1 MPEQAPS
8 GLKIPISVLVVI
20 HTPALEVLLLER
32 ADWPGFWQSVT
43 GSIEHEGESL
53 ADTAV
58 REVREE
64 TGIDATLYRLADW
77 QLQNRFE
84 IFKKKRSRYAPG
96 ITHNQEHVFG
106 LTVPARLDI
115 VLAASEHTACQWLP
129 WREAAAACLS
139 WSNRDAIL
147 LLPEKLSAH
156 EPHAAHSQTRQTNV
170 GTTDA

>member
-1 MPEQAPS
+1 MPQEYPTPAEPRY
-8 GLKIPISVLVVI
+8 KIPISVLVVV

-53 ADTAV
+53 LETAI

-64 TGIDATLYRLADW
+64 TGIDAACHRLVDW
-77 QLQNRFE
+77 ELQNRFE
-84 IFKKKRSRYAPG
+84 VFKKRRSRYAPG

-106 LTVPARLDI
+106 LTLPERLPVALAPA
-115 VLAASEHTACQWLP
+115 EHTAYQWLS

-147 LLPEKLSAH
+147 LLPEKLA
-156 EPHAAHSQTRQTNV
+156 
-170 GTTDA
+170 GGG

>member
-1 MPEQAPS
+1 MTDPS
-8 GLKIPISVLVVI
+8 PPRYKIPVSVLVVV

-43 GSIEHEGESL
+43 GSIDHEEETL

-64 TGIDATLYRLADW
+64 TGIDAARHRLVDW
-77 QLQNRFE
+77 QVQNRFE
-84 IFKKKRSRYAPG
+84 IFKKRRSRYAPG
-96 ITHNQEHVFG
+96 ITHNMEHVFG
-106 LTVPARLDI
+106 LTVPERLDI
-115 VLAASEHTACQWLP
+115 ALAPSEHTAFRWLP

-147 LLPEKLSAH
+147 LLPEKIAM
-156 EPHAAHSQTRQTNV
+156 AA
-170 GTTDA
+170 